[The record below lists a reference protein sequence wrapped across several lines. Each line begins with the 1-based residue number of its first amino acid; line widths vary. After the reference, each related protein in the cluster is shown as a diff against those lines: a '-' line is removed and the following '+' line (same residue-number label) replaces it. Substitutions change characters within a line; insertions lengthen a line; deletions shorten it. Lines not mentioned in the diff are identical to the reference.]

1 MWRERA
7 RKMQAAWTSL
17 EVILEFY
24 ININKAEQNSR
35 TCIRKR
41 MHSFDSA
48 IGLKFMNNIAH
59 KAKRLFVY
67 HNNI

>member
-1 MWRERA
+1 MLRNLSEKHCMWRERA

-35 TCIRKR
+35 TC
-41 MHSFDSA
+41 MS
-48 IGLKFMNNIAH
+48 
-59 KAKRLFVY
+59 
-67 HNNI
+67 